1 MTTIDT
7 SQTLNSAQ
15 SQATQQLAGN
25 FDTFLKLL
33 TTQLQNQDPMSPM
46 DSNQFTQQLV
56 AFSGVEQQINTNDN
70 LQSLIALSLSQQA
83 SQSVNYIGHSV
94 VMTSGKGAL
103 QNGAV
108 DWTYNLG
115 APSAGTT
122 LTVKD
127 ASGATVYTGSG
138 GTAQGNNDFSWDGKD
153 MNGNQLPDG
162 QYTLSVAA
170 TASDGTAITS
180 TIASKAIV
188 TAVDMS
194 GTTPMLVLGATEIPL
209 SEVSLVGS
217 TGSDGSSST
226 TSSPSSGPSS
236 GSGAQSPITAA
247 LGVPPASGFSLFG
260 IQL

>member
-7 SQTLNSAQ
+7 TGTLNSQ
-15 SQATQQLAGN
+15 QQQATQQLAGN

-33 TTQLQNQDPMSPM
+33 TTQLQNQDPLSPM

-70 LQSLIALSLSQQA
+70 LQSLIALSMSQQA
-83 SQSVNYIGHSV
+83 SSAVNYIGHSV
-94 VMTSGKGAL
+94 VMTNGTGAL

-108 DWTYNLG
+108 DWTYNLA
-115 APSAGTT
+115 APAAGTT
-122 LTVKD
+122 LTVTDSTGKV
-127 ASGATVYTGSG
+127 VYTGSG
-138 GTAQGNNDFSWDGKD
+138 NTAQGNNDFSWNGQDSS
-153 MNGNQLPDG
+153 GNQLPDG

-194 GTTPMLVLGATEIPL
+194 GSTPQLVLGAMEIPL
-209 SEVSLVGS
+209 SSVSMVGGS
-217 TGSDGSSST
+217 TDASSSSSSSG
-226 TSSPSSGPSS
+226 TSSAATPAFAGLPGAPSS
-236 GSGAQSPITAA
+236 
-247 LGVPPASGFSLFG
+247 SGFSLFG
-260 IQL
+260 MQL

>member
-7 SQTLNSAQ
+7 SQTLNGQ
-15 SQATQQLAGN
+15 QQTATQQLAGN

-33 TTQLQNQDPMSPM
+33 TTQLQNQDPLSPM

-83 SQSVNYIGHSV
+83 SSAVNYIGHSV

-103 QNGAV
+103 ENGAV
-108 DWTYNLG
+108 DWTYNLA
-115 APSAGTT
+115 APSSGTT
-122 LTVKD
+122 LSVTD
-127 ASGATVYTGSG
+127 ASGKVVYTGSG
-138 GTAQGNNDFSWDGKD
+138 GTAQGNNDFAWNGQDS
-153 MNGNQLPDG
+153 NGNQLPDG

-170 TASDGTAITS
+170 SAGDGTAITS

-194 GTTPMLVLGATEIPL
+194 GSTPQLVLGAMEIPL
-209 SEVSLVGS
+209 SEVSLVGANAVA
-217 TGSDGSSST
+217 SST
-226 TSSPSSGPSS
+226 PTGNSTAGVSPALSSL
-236 GSGAQSPITAA
+236 A
-247 LGVPPASGFSLFG
+247 VPPSAPGSGFSLFG
-260 IQL
+260 MQL

>member
-7 SQTLNSAQ
+7 SGTLNGAQ

-83 SQSVNYIGHSV
+83 SAAVNYIGHSV
-94 VMTSGKGAL
+94 VMTGGKGAL

-108 DWTYNLG
+108 DWTYNLS
-115 APSAGTT
+115 APASGTT
-122 LTVKD
+122 LTVTD
-127 ASGATVYTGSG
+127 ASGKVVYTGSG
-138 GTAQGNNDFSWDGKD
+138 NTAAGNNDFAWDGKD
-153 MNGNQLPDG
+153 SSGNQLPDG
-162 QYTLSVAA
+162 QYTLSVQAA
-170 TASDGTAITS
+170 ASDGSAITS
-180 TIASKAIV
+180 SIASKAMV

-194 GTTPMLVLGATEIPL
+194 GTTPMLVLGAMEIPL
-209 SEVSLVGS
+209 SEVSMVGS
-217 TGSDGSSST
+217 TAGGDTSSGSSST
-226 TSSPSSGPSS
+226 ASLSP
-236 GSGAQSPITAA
+236 
-247 LGVPPASGFSLFG
+247 SGFSLFG
-260 IQL
+260 MQL